1 MPEETIPAKVTA
13 QGLLETTMQRLS
25 LVVSLGGLSLMVGG
39 FVVKLLSGGIILPLP
54 GVSVLPLATLVHPSP
69 GSVSLDMMS
78 VGIVL
83 LALLPTARVV
93 LALWLYLQRWEV
105 LNILAALIVL
115 LELLLSM

>member
-13 QGLLETTMQRLS
+13 QDLLETTMQRLS

-54 GVSVLPLATLVHPSP
+54 GISVLPLATLVHPSP
-69 GSVSLDMMS
+69 GSVGLDMMS
-78 VGIVL
+78 AGIVL

-105 LNILAALIVL
+105 LNILAALTVL